1 MQYDFYIL
9 LFLEYFGSLITSCG
23 LHNLHERSHGKKKI
37 IARSSYGAGV
47 IDNRIILVSSTEKK
61 SSRVRMLPRMQRNLE
76 VYCCSS
82 LIRLK
87 PNKLFITPIY
97 QNNCS

>member
-61 SSRVRMLPRMQRNLE
+61 SSRVCVTENAKKFR
-76 VYCCSS
+76 S
-82 LIRLK
+82 LLLQ
-87 PNKLFITPIY
+87 LFNPFKTK
-97 QNNCS
+97 